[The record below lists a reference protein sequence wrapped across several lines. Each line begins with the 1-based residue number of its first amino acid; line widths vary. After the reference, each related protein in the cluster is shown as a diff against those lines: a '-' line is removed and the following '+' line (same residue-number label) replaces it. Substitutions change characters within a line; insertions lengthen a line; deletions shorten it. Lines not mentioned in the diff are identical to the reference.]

1 MTCCPSQSRCAE
13 RVCSASPPRPKIVPI
28 PEKWMF
34 LRFLPLQLQGCLI
47 IGQFMEK
54 SACSSCQWKRPVCP
68 LRRFPFPIRFVSV
81 RLSPPC
87 CGRSRA
93 FWMCAQ
99 ASARGP
105 TLLMLWH
112 VTHAS
117 IHHPESTLADAGL
130 LITSFWNESR
140 LAPQQLP
147 GLPSQPAAEPL
158 AAVPLVLLGVT
169 LGHRDPLWHVVSVC
183 MSQKW
188 EVITR
193 CGWP

>member
-1 MTCCPSQSRCAE
+1 MQCQSSTPQD
-13 RVCSASPPRPKIVPI
+13 CSDSREMDVSSLPASAAAR
-28 PEKWMF
+28 
-34 LRFLPLQLQGCLI
+34 LPDNWPVHGEECMLLLS
-47 IGQFMEK
+47 MEA
-54 SACSSCQWKRPVCP
+54 ACYLSVCP

-93 FWMCAQ
+93 FWTCAQ

-147 GLPSQPAAEPL
+147 DLPSQPAAEPL
-158 AAVPLVLLGVT
+158 PAVPLVLLGVT

>member
-1 MTCCPSQSRCAE
+1 MTWVKKARGMRLVSHRPSNTPEVAFCEGTALSWCDLLSLPKSVCWAGVQCQSSTPQD
-13 RVCSASPPRPKIVPI
+13 CSDSREMDVSSLPASAAAR
-28 PEKWMF
+28 
-34 LRFLPLQLQGCLI
+34 LPDNWPVHGEECMLLLS
-47 IGQFMEK
+47 MEA
-54 SACSSCQWKRPVCP
+54 ACYLSVCP

-93 FWMCAQ
+93 FWTCAQ

-130 LITSFWNESR
+130 LID
-140 LAPQQLP
+140 
-147 GLPSQPAAEPL
+147 
-158 AAVPLVLLGVT
+158 LV
-169 LGHRDPLWHVVSVC
+169 H
-183 MSQKW
+183 
-188 EVITR
+188 
-193 CGWP
+193 